1 MTPAA
6 FRKLAL
12 SLPEAHEEPH
22 FDRASFR
29 VGKKIFATLAKD
41 GTAMVRVAPPSE
53 LQMLLAGQPEVFFS
67 FGGWTERN
75 GSLGVRLA
83 AVDPALMRELLE
95 GSWRYVAPKSVISS
109 ESPSRPASGSS
120 PSSSRQRPS
129 RPRRPA
135 RS

>member
-1 MTPAA
+1 MSPAA

-12 SLPEAHEEPH
+12 SFPEAHEEPH

-53 LQMLLAGQPEVFFS
+53 LMLLLEGQPEVFFS
-67 FGGWTERN
+67 FGGWTTKN
-75 GSLGVRLA
+75 GSLGVHLA

-95 GSWRYVAPKSVISS
+95 GSWAHVAPAKK
-109 ESPSRPASGSS
+109 EAKKKAT
-120 PSSSRQRPS
+120 SSSGPKKKRAS
-129 RPRRPA
+129 KRR
-135 RS
+135 